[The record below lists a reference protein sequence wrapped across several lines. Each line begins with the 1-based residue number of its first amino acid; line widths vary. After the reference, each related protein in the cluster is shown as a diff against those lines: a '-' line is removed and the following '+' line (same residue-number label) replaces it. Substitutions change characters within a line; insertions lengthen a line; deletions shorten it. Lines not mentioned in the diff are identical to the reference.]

1 VKGLATAQVRATSA
15 REPPIPAAVDHR
27 HAPLVVADGTLE
39 ALKWAAALLM
49 VLDHANKFLYGEA
62 LPVIFQ
68 VGRIVMP
75 IFGFVLAYNLT
86 RPGAYVRGVY
96 SRMMYRLAFW
106 GLAATPMYIILNGT
120 LVKANAWW
128 PFNILFMLLLVV
140 ALVRLIEQG
149 GAKRIAAA
157 VALFLVAGAFVEF
170 LWFGVAC
177 GLGAWAYCHKPSW
190 SRLALWILA
199 TLSLS
204 IVNGNAWALASM
216 PLLLCVTK
224 LNVRVPRWRWAF
236 YVLYPAHLLAI
247 LIVKLQWY

>member
-1 VKGLATAQVRATSA
+1 MKALATANVRAMSA
-15 REPPIPAAVDHR
+15 REAQASAAIDTIHP
-27 HAPLVVADGTLE
+27 PLVIADGTLE

-49 VLDHANKFLYGEA
+49 VVDHANKFLYGEK
-62 LPVIFQ
+62 LSVIFQ

-86 RPGAYVRGVY
+86 RPDAYVRGVY

-106 GLAATPMYIILNGT
+106 GLAATPMYIILNGMY
-120 LVKANAWW
+120 VKASAWW

-140 ALVRLIEQG
+140 ALVQLIEQG
-149 GAKRIAAA
+149 GAKRLAAA

-177 GLGAWAYCHKPSW
+177 CLGAWAYCREPSYK
-190 SRLALWILA
+190 RLLLWILG

-204 IVNGNAWALASM
+204 VVNGNAWALASI

-224 LNVRVPRWRWAF
+224 LNLRVPRWRWAF
-236 YVLYPAHLLAI
+236 YVLYPVHLLAI
-247 LIVKLQWY
+247 LIVKLQWF

>member
-1 VKGLATAQVRATSA
+1 M
-15 REPPIPAAVDHR
+15 I
-27 HAPLVVADGTLE
+27 ADGTLE
-39 ALKWAAALLM
+39 ALKWVAALLM
-49 VLDHANKFLYGEA
+49 VIDHSNKFLYGEK

-106 GLAATPMYIILNGT
+106 GLAATPMYIILNGMY
-120 LVKANAWW
+120 VKASAWW

-140 ALVRLIEQG
+140 ALVQLIEQG
-149 GAKRIAAA
+149 GAKRLAAA

-170 LWFGVAC
+170 LWFGVAYC
-177 GLGAWAYCHKPSW
+177 LGAWAYCRKRSW
-190 SRLALWILA
+190 SRLGLWILA

-204 IVNGNAWALASM
+204 VVNGNAWALASI
-216 PLLLCVTK
+216 PLLLCVTR

-236 YVLYPAHLLAI
+236 YALYPVHLLAI
-247 LIVKLQWY
+247 LIVKLQWF